1 MTKSRELIV
10 DTLLAGR
17 PGEIYVPE
25 DGDLASMRGILK
37 HRQVLTLAP
46 VTDFGEVQ
54 ANDIVLVKW
63 RGGNYILH
71 VVQEIQGE
79 QFLIVNSLGK
89 INGWVHGSDILGRV
103 TKILEPEPLPD
114 IPEMLEQMRA
124 AFRKL
129 VELTPVDE
137 QTSRSLFSVLEDMQ
151 WYAGRIGP
159 ERWAQ
164 FPRQNK
170 YSFRWH
176 LWHVIQQALEM
187 TQASTPASIIG
198 LIDHGKW
205 HTGYLAEL
213 MALFEQED
221 WIDV

>member
-1 MTKSRELIV
+1 MTKTRDSII
-10 DTLLAGR
+10 DTLMSGQ
-17 PGEIYVPE
+17 PGEIYVPD
-25 DGDLASMRGILK
+25 DGDLASMRGILR

-46 VTDFGEVQ
+46 VTDFRAVQ

-71 VVQEIQGE
+71 VVQEVQGE
-79 QFLIVNSLGK
+79 QFLIANSLGK

-114 IPEMLEQMRA
+114 IPEMLEQLHA
-124 AFRKL
+124 AYQRL
-129 VELTPVDE
+129 VELTQVDAE
-137 QTSRSLFSVLEDMQ
+137 TARRLYSVLEDMQ

-176 LWHVIQQALEM
+176 LWHITKQAKDI
-187 TQASTPASIIG
+187 TQLPTPTSI
-198 LIDHGKW
+198 LTFIDHCKW
-205 HTGYLAEL
+205 HTGYVAEL

-221 WIDV
+221 WVDA